1 MPITFKPKA
10 IPLSYKVWT
19 EYKLF
24 QLVAILKLYGSCKLN
39 EVYLLIY
46 ILDSGILLEDL
57 IKQEKNLF
65 PIYLSN
71 KIVEFALSN
80 KIIEFSRLRL
90 YLSEKGKELYDEAI
104 KEKLFNDL
112 IQEVKLLKNK
122 KKEIKTYLK
131 SRVD

>member
-1 MPITFKPKA
+1 MPITFKSKA

-24 QLVAILKLYGSCKLN
+24 QLIAILELYGSCKLN
-39 EVYLLIY
+39 EAYLLIY
-46 ILDSGILLEDL
+46 ILDSGILLEDFM
-57 IKQEKNLF
+57 KQEKNLF

-80 KIIEFSRLRL
+80 KIIEFRRLRL
-90 YLSEKGKELYDEAI
+90 YLTEKGKELYDEAI